1 MPNLAEL
8 IGDLIAA
15 TDQMKQ
21 AALGDDWDMVERIQ
35 KRRQVLVEQI
45 VEHGEQTPLTEEEI
59 GPLREVRKQEA
70 TIATLASARRQVL
83 SEAILATQTGVRAE
97 KTTRM
102 QRAYGDTD
110 RRR

>member
-21 AALGDDWDMVERIQ
+21 AALGDEWDMVARIQ
-35 KRRQVLVEQI
+35 KRRQVLVNEIIQL
-45 VEHGEQTPLTEEEI
+45 GEQTPFAEVDI
-59 GPLREVRKQEA
+59 RQLREVRRQEA
-70 TIATLASARRQVL
+70 TIATLASARRQAL